1 MFWNSIHVC
10 FEHFLFKCQNFLSD
24 GRETFV
30 NIAQEF
36 KSVGISGIYFF
47 VSPRSTVCFTVLLIF
62 ISQRRKAQSSSHIF
76 CSLQCCCLKNMVFQT
91 QNPFCNT
98 LWGAEAISV
107 FTASYEPKAWHER
120 HGVLEQII
128 INTYM

>member
-1 MFWNSIHVC
+1 MFVLVPKFSLRWSRNFRQYSAGVQICWNFWDI
-10 FEHFLFKCQNFLSD
+10 
-24 GRETFV
+24 
-30 NIAQEF
+30 
-36 KSVGISGIYFF
+36 FF
-47 VSPRSTVCFTVLLIF
+47 RFPEKYCMFYSFFIF